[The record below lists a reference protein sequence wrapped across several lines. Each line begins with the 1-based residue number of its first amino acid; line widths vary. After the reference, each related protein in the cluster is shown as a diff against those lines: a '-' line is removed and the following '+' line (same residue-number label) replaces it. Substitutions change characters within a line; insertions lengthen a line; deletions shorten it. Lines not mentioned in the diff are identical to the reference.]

1 VRLRR
6 RGLCGMTDPM
16 EHEAKLV
23 VTVVGGLVL
32 AFGFGFIANRLRLPL
47 LVGYLLAG
55 IALGPFTPGPVADAE
70 IASQLAEIGIIL
82 LMFGVGLHFSLS
94 ELMAVR
100 WIAVPGAVGQ
110 IAIATAI
117 TTAIASGLWGW
128 SIGGGLVLGL
138 ALSVASTVVV
148 LRALDERSAVE
159 TPNGRIAVGWLIVE
173 DLAMV
178 LTLVLLPPLAA
189 LSGSVPPVDAHG
201 AAAVPEGNI
210 AVLLAFTILKILAFV
225 ALVIVVGPRVVPWLL
240 GQAART
246 GSHELF
252 TLSVLAIA
260 LGIAFGAAQIFG
272 VSFALGAF
280 CAGVVLSNTPLSQRA
295 AAEALPL
302 QHAFAVLFFVSVGM
316 LFDPTILVREPLAV
330 LAVLFIILIGKSI
343 AAFAIVL
350 IMGYPLSTALTVSAS
365 LAQIGE
371 FSFILAALGIAL
383 GLMPEQGRDLIL
395 AGALLSVTLNPLAF
409 ALIGP
414 ASRWFKAHP
423 GLTARLEPAQERKLQ
438 ELEMEL
444 EDRKRALAPVAI
456 KPEELAAK
464 FPIFADLDDA
474 KRSELLTLF
483 KPRSARPGTR
493 LIRAGDSAE
502 EMFFIA
508 KGAVEVAVPGQPI
521 KLSAGDFFG
530 EMGLLSGAPRSA
542 DVTAID
548 YCQLLTLGR
557 ADFLAFIEKHP
568 ELRAK
573 IGTIAI
579 SREEDNKRRR
589 EQAPPGIT
597 G

>member
-1 VRLRR
+1 
-6 RGLCGMTDPM
+6 M
-16 EHEAKLV
+16 EHETKLV

-55 IALGPFTPGPVADAE
+55 IALGPFTPGPIADAQ

-110 IAIATAI
+110 IAVATAI
-117 TTAIASGLWGW
+117 SASVAVGLWGW
-128 SIGGGLVLGL
+128 TLGGGLVLGL

-148 LRALDERSAVE
+148 LRALDERNAVE
-159 TPNGRIAVGWLIVE
+159 TANGRIAIGWLIVE

-178 LTLVLLPPLAA
+178 LTLVLLPPMAA
-189 LSGSVPPVDAHG
+189 LLGSTPVDAHG
-201 AAAVPEGNI
+201 AAPPDGNI
-210 AVLLAFTILKILAFV
+210 VLLLGFTIIKILAFV

-240 GQAART
+240 GQVART

-252 TLSVLAIA
+252 TLSVLAIS

-316 LFDPTILVREPLAV
+316 LFDPSILVREPLAV

-371 FSFILAALGIAL
+371 FSFILAGLGIAL

-395 AGALLSVTLNPLAF
+395 AGALLSVTVNPLAF
-409 ALIGP
+409 AVIDPITRFL
-414 ASRWFKAHP
+414 KAHP
-423 GLTARLEPAQERKLQ
+423 GVMARLEPSKERKLLD
-438 ELEMEL
+438 LEMEL
-444 EDRKRALAPVAI
+444 EERKRALAPVAL

-474 KRSELLTLF
+474 KRGELLTLF

-493 LIRAGDSAE
+493 LIRAGDSAD
-502 EMFFIA
+502 EMFFIS

-521 KLSAGDFFG
+521 KLGPGDFFG

-542 DVTAID
+542 DVTTID
-548 YCQLLTLGR
+548 YCQFLTLGR
-557 ADFLAFIEKHP
+557 ADFFSFVDKHP

-573 IGTIAI
+573 IGTIAT

-589 EQAPPGIT
+589 EQSEPLP
-597 G
+597 